1 MAWSGRY
8 GQVRHPRWGVIVAIF
23 STRKIKEGEELLC
36 NYGYSPGMKTKQ
48 SSQCETPTFTLNL
61 YVDFETST

>member
-23 STRKIKEGEELLC
+23 STRKMKEGEELLC
-36 NYGYSPGMKTKQ
+36 NYGYNPDKQ
-48 SSQCETPTFTLNL
+48 LVPDWYQLAWELHNRTEKFKH
-61 YVDFETST
+61 